1 MQRKPLIKQVS
12 YILLCLFLLS
22 TFTVL
27 SGCGLDG
34 PLYLPDKNHPEKQ
47 PDPNKPSWF

>member
-1 MQRKPLIKQVS
+1 MQRQNAIKRLIN
-12 YILLCLFLLS
+12 IMLCLFMFS
-22 TFTVL
+22 TITTL
-27 SGCGLDG
+27 TGCGLDG